1 MLRVLIVDDKQPA
14 RDELK
19 CLLSRSGALVI
30 GEADGAA
37 DAIALAARVKP
48 DAVFLAV
55 GLREMNGLETAKVI
69 RRVAERALIVFATA
83 YEEYAL
89 QAFELGAVDYV
100 LKPFDERRILKT
112 VRRLRA
118 YRMEEWANVGAR
130 SDRALDPCK
139 LGIHKLPVEKDGK
152 IILIDYE
159 SIYYAYAHAGS
170 AIVVAE
176 RGEAPYAGSLSEL
189 ETRVRGTSLLRV
201 HKSYL
206 VNMQRVKEV
215 VPWFKG
221 TYWLKLAHE
230 TEIEIP
236 VSKNQIKEIKTLL
249 GLK

>member
-19 CLLSRSGALVI
+19 YLLSRSGASVI

-37 DAIALAARVKP
+37 DAIAFAARVKP

-55 GLREMNGLETAKVI
+55 GLREMNGLETAKII
-69 RRVAERALIVFATA
+69 RRVAARAMIVFATA
-83 YEEYAL
+83 YDEYAL
-89 QAFELGAVDYV
+89 QAFEIGAVDYV

-118 YRMEEWANVGAR
+118 YRTEEWADADGR
-130 SDRALDPCK
+130 SDRALDSCK
-139 LGIHKLPVEKDGK
+139 LKIHKLPVEKDGK

-189 ETRVRGTSLLRV
+189 EARVRGSSLLRV

-221 TYWLKLAHE
+221 TYWLKLARE